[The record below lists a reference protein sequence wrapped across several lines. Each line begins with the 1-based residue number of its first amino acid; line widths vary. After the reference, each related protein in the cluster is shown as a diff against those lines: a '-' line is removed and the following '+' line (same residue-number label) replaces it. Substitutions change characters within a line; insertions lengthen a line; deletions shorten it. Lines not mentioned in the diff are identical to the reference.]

1 LKEEQMND
9 RMKESLSALVD
20 GQADELEIRR
30 VLNAS
35 ENDQE
40 MREAWGRY
48 QMMGAL
54 MRDEPVASVDLSKGI
69 MQAISGEPMDEVPAH
84 QELADPQ
91 YEKQVA
97 GASYRNWIASGAVAA
112 SVAVAVLLGVR
123 VGDGVDTVSGSA
135 SVAAV
140 EDSVP
145 SVNTA
150 EPIQPFSEGKSYVA
164 ASSGSGQLASFD
176 GQTSIAVD
184 EETLR
189 EAQQRLQDYV
199 MQHNEQS
206 ALNGGGSLIPYV
218 RVTSFEQG
226 GEGDQ

>member
-1 LKEEQMND
+1 MND

-35 ENDQE
+35 EQDQE
-40 MREAWGRY
+40 MRETWGRY

-84 QELADPQ
+84 QEQIDQ
-91 YEKQVA
+91 QDEKQAVGA
-97 GASYRNWIASGAVAA
+97 GYRNWIASGAVAA

-123 VGDGVDTVSGSA
+123 VSDGVDATGGSA
-135 SVAAV
+135 AVAVAV
-140 EDSVP
+140 DAAQP
-145 SVNTA
+145 ANTIEQA
-150 EPIQPFSEGKSYVA
+150 QPFSEGKSYVA
-164 ASSGSGQLASFD
+164 TSSGSSQLASFE

-226 GEGDQ
+226 GKGDQ